1 MSSLS
6 SGAAAGAE
14 QSASTQR
21 RKDDHIRIN
30 LEQDVYGREITTG
43 FEQYRFLHNA
53 LPEIDLREIDLSS
66 EFLGHTLQVPIL
78 ISSMTGGT
86 SHARDIL
93 RNLAI
98 AAEEVGCA
106 IGVGSQRAA
115 IENASLEEYYDIR
128 DVAPHALV
136 FANLGAVQLNYG
148 IGIDGC
154 RRAVG
159 LLEADAL
166 ILHLN
171 SIQEAVQADGNHDFS
186 GLLDKIGEVCD
197 ALDVP
202 VIVKEVGFGISGDV
216 ARRLAERGVMAIDTS
231 GAGGTSWSAVEAHRA
246 RTPLH
251 RALGEAFVGWG
262 IPTSESLRMVRA
274 ASPGTQVIASGGMRN
289 GVDAAKA
296 LALGADL
303 VGFAGPLLRAAT
315 DSAGAVIDQLEI
327 IREQVRLAMFGV
339 GARDLADLRSAD
351 MLGPDGTILPPRGTT
366 THSSER
372 RPFPLEGHA
381 EGTRHV
387 SG

>member
-6 SGAAAGAE
+6 SGAAAGAKE
-14 QSASTQR
+14 STSTQQ

-43 FEQYRFLHNA
+43 FEQYRFVHNA
-53 LPEIDLREIDLSS
+53 LPELDLNEIDLSA
-66 EFLGHTLQVPIL
+66 EFLGHPVQVPIL

-93 RNLAI
+93 RNLAV

-115 IENASLEEYYDIR
+115 IENASLEEYYDLR
-128 DVAPHALV
+128 DVAPNALV

-148 IGIDGC
+148 IGVDGC
-154 RRAVG
+154 RRAVE
-159 LLEADAL
+159 LLDADAL

-171 SIQEAVQADGNHDFS
+171 SIQEAVQIDGNHDFS
-186 GLLDKIGEVCD
+186 GLLDKIGEVCN

-216 ARRLAERGVMAIDTS
+216 ASRLAERGVMAIDTS

-246 RTPLH
+246 GSPLH

-262 IPTSESLRMVRA
+262 IPTSESLRMVREA
-274 ASPGTQVIASGGMRN
+274 APGTQVIASGGMRN

-296 LALGADL
+296 IALGADL

-315 DSAGAVIDQLEI
+315 QSASAVVDQLEI
-327 IREQVRLAMFGV
+327 IRQQLRLAMFGA
-339 GARDLADLRSAD
+339 GARDIPTLGSAD
-351 MLGPDGTILPPRGTT
+351 MIGPGGTILPPRIRDIEISTT
-366 THSSER
+366 QSFAVDGHS
-372 RPFPLEGHA
+372 
-381 EGTRHV
+381 EGTRNV
-387 SG
+387 SS

>member
-6 SGAAAGAE
+6 SGAAAGAKE
-14 QSASTQR
+14 STSTQQ

-43 FEQYRFLHNA
+43 FEQYRFVHNA
-53 LPEIDLREIDLSS
+53 LPELDLNEIDLSA
-66 EFLGHTLQVPIL
+66 EFLGHPVQVPIL

-93 RNLAI
+93 RNLAV

-115 IENASLEEYYDIR
+115 IENASLEEYYDLR
-128 DVAPHALV
+128 DVAPNALV

-148 IGIDGC
+148 IGVDGC
-154 RRAVG
+154 RRAVE
-159 LLEADAL
+159 LLDADAL

-171 SIQEAVQADGNHDFS
+171 SIQEAVQIDGNHDFS
-186 GLLDKIGEVCD
+186 GLLDKIGEVCN

-216 ARRLAERGVMAIDTS
+216 ASRLAERGVMAIDTS

-246 RTPLH
+246 GSPIH

-262 IPTSESLRMVRA
+262 IPTSESLRMVREA
-274 ASPGTQVIASGGMRN
+274 APGTQVIASGGMRN

-296 LALGADL
+296 IALGADL

-315 DSAGAVIDQLEI
+315 QSASAVVDQLEI
-327 IREQVRLAMFGV
+327 IRQQLRLAMFGA
-339 GARDLADLRSAD
+339 GARDIPTLGSAD
-351 MLGPDGTILPPRGTT
+351 MIGPGGTILPPRIRDIEISTT
-366 THSSER
+366 QSFAVDGHS
-372 RPFPLEGHA
+372 
-381 EGTRHV
+381 EGTRNV
-387 SG
+387 SS

>member
-1 MSSLS
+1 MSSLFG
-6 SGAAAGAE
+6 GAAAGAKE
-14 QSASTQR
+14 SASTQQ

-30 LEQDVYGREITTG
+30 LEQDVYGREVTTG
-43 FEQYRFLHNA
+43 FERYRFVHNA
-53 LPEIDLREIDLSS
+53 LPEMDLHEIDLAGQ
-66 EFLGHTLQVPIL
+66 FLGHPLQVPIL

-106 IGVGSQRAA
+106 LGVGSQRAA

-128 DVAPHALV
+128 DVAPNALV

-148 IGIDGC
+148 IGVDGC
-154 RRAVG
+154 RRAVE
-159 LLEADAL
+159 LLDADAL

-171 SIQEAVQADGNHDFS
+171 SIQEAVQIDGNQDFS

-216 ARRLAERGVMAIDTS
+216 ASRLAERGVMAIDTS

-246 RTPLH
+246 GSPLH

-262 IPTSESLRMVRA
+262 IPTSESLRMVRETA
-274 ASPGTQVIASGGMRN
+274 PGTQVIASGGMRN

-296 LALGADL
+296 IALGADL
-303 VGFAGPLLRAAT
+303 VGFAGPLLRVAT
-315 DSAGAVIDQLEI
+315 QSASLVIDQLEI
-327 IREQVRLAMFGV
+327 IREQLRLAMFGV
-339 GARDLADLRSAD
+339 GARDVPALRSVD
-351 MLGPDGTILPPRGTT
+351 MLGPDGTILPPRLRDHDFSRTQ
-366 THSSER
+366 
-372 RPFPLEGHA
+372 PFASDGHA
-381 EGTRHV
+381 EGARNV
-387 SG
+387 SS

>member
-1 MSSLS
+1 MPPYPTRPATDH
-6 SGAAAGAE
+6 GA
-14 QSASTQR
+14 STTQR

-30 LEQDVYGREITTG
+30 LDEDVYGREVTTG
-43 FEQYRFLHNA
+43 FERVRFVHNA
-53 LPEIDLREIDLSS
+53 LPELDLRAIDVHAS
-66 EFLGHTLQVPIL
+66 FLAHRLALPFL

-86 SHARDIL
+86 ARARDIL
-93 RNLAI
+93 RHLAI
-98 AAEEVGCA
+98 AAEETGVA

-115 IENASLEEYYDIR
+115 IENPSLAEYYDVR
-128 DVAPHALV
+128 DVAPTTLV

-154 RRAVG
+154 RRAVDM
-159 LLEADAL
+159 LRADAL

-186 GLLDKIGEVCD
+186 GLLDRIGAVCD

-216 ARRLAERGVMAIDTS
+216 ARRLIDHGVTAIDTS

-246 RTPLH
+246 ATPLH

-262 IPTSESLRMVRA
+262 IPTADSLRMVRDA
-274 ASPGTQVIASGGMRN
+274 APDAPVIVSGGIRD

-315 DSAGAVIDQLEI
+315 ESAQAVIDTMTIFAEQL
-327 IREQVRLAMFGV
+327 RLAMFGV
-339 GARDLADLRSAD
+339 GAATIDDLRQAQMVD
-351 MLGPDGTILPPRGTT
+351 ATGAMLTVRQR
-366 THSSER
+366 SSDAH
-372 RPFPLEGHA
+372 PTLN
-381 EGTRHV
+381 EGTSHGTR
-387 SG
+387 

>member
-1 MSSLS
+1 MSSLP
-6 SGAAAGAE
+6 SGAAAGAKE
-14 QSASTQR
+14 SASTQQ

-43 FEQYRFLHNA
+43 FEQYRFVHNA
-53 LPEIDLREIDLSS
+53 LPELDLHEIDLSA
-66 EFLGHTLQVPIL
+66 EFLGHPVQVPIL

-93 RNLAI
+93 RNLAV

-128 DVAPHALV
+128 DVAPNALV

-148 IGIDGC
+148 IGVDGC
-154 RRAVG
+154 RRAVE
-159 LLEADAL
+159 LLDADAL

-171 SIQEAVQADGNHDFS
+171 SIQEAVQIDGNHDFS
-186 GLLDKIGEVCD
+186 SLLDKIGEVCD

-216 ARRLAERGVMAIDTS
+216 ASRLAKRGVMAIDTS

-246 RTPLH
+246 GSPLH

-262 IPTSESLRMVRA
+262 IPTSESLRMVREA
-274 ASPGTQVIASGGMRN
+274 APGTQVIASGGMRN

-296 LALGADL
+296 IALGADL

-315 DSAGAVIDQLEI
+315 QSASAVVDQLEI
-327 IREQVRLAMFGV
+327 IRQQLRLAMFGV
-339 GARDLADLRSAD
+339 GARDILALGSVD
-351 MLGPDGTILPPRGTT
+351 MLGPDGAILPPRVQDVDISRTRT
-366 THSSER
+366 
-372 RPFPLEGHA
+372 FAVDGHA
-381 EGTRHV
+381 EGARNV
-387 SG
+387 SS